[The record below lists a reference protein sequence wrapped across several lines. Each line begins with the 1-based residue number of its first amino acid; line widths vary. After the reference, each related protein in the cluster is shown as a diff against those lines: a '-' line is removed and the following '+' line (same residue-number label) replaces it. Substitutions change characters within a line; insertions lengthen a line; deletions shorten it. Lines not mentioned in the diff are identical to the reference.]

1 VLAIGWFKTVIDS
14 GDIQTMISR
23 HIAKSWIFVAAA
35 ICAVIAGSAGAAEP
49 QAWQIGLQDPA
60 GSIAEKANS
69 LHNLLLVII
78 TAISVFVLA
87 LLVYTCVRYREKAN
101 PKPSR
106 TTHNTVIEILWT
118 VVPVLILVVIAVP
131 SFRLL
136 YYLDDSKQ
144 TEMVVKITGN
154 QWYWNYEYPEEG
166 FAFDSYIVDESEL
179 EEGQPRLL
187 TVDYPMV
194 VPEGTKIKLLIT
206 GNDVMH
212 SFFVPSLA
220 VQTYSII
227 GRINEAWIDVPM
239 GEKTYYG
246 QCNQICGVNHA
257 YMPIVIEAVSATDY
271 ADWLATAKQEFA
283 LNNMP
288 VSTMLASA
296 Q

>member
-1 VLAIGWFKTVIDS
+1 
-14 GDIQTMISR
+14 MISR